1 MSQSLTSKKDI
12 DDVLIYRDRLV
23 NDFDEEDMGVL
34 RKAEKRLREL
44 TNAYNEAAIELTS
57 SEDGWKFVYVCI
69 STMWCLIIPFIILAA
84 IFHGSQMTIGT
95 VTAFTF
101 LLFYMLGNALCCIHF
116 AIVDFTLRILVR
128 DARFAGARPAAPIK
142 ERIASLW
149 ADPAKQKR
157 TDHFFLQKIGL
168 FASGC
173 IYFDTDVLLSNID
186 SIYSNRL
193 THANTDFK
201 GLSTEERVRV
211 VCQRALVIYYSNK
224 KNNMFQ

>member
-1 MSQSLTSKKDI
+1 LSQEIQSHALFT
-12 DDVLIYRDRLV
+12 
-23 NDFDEEDMGVL
+23 
-34 RKAEKRLREL
+34 
-44 TNAYNEAAIELTS
+44 TS
-57 SEDGWKFVYVCI
+57 S
-69 STMWCLIIPFIILAA
+69 
-84 IFHGSQMTIGT
+84 
-95 VTAFTF
+95 
-101 LLFYMLGNALCCIHF
+101 
-116 AIVDFTLRILVR
+116 
-128 DARFAGARPAAPIK
+128 FAGARPAAPIK

-173 IYFDTDVLLSNID
+173 IYFDTAVLLSNVD
-186 SIYSNRL
+186 AIYSNRL
-193 THANTDFK
+193 THAIADFK